1 MKVVR
6 PRESKAETQPQPQP
20 ALLRFV
26 GDDFPVPHAM
36 HSALFALHTPKMGS
50 VLTINTGCWFA
61 LTLGR
66 AAPAANS
73 IRGAIYHLMSRGDR
87 REEIF
92 RDVHIGQIGTT
103 GGVMFFLCGG
113 GGTPACPNSP
123 GTVTGTVNASNIIGP
138 PSQGVAAGEF
148 QEAIRAMR
156 AAAAYANVH
165 TTVYPSGEIRGQ
177 INAEQF

>member
-92 RDVHIGQIGTT
+92 RDDLDRKSFLQALGAACEKT
-103 GGVMFFLCGG
+103 GWQLHAYCLMDDHFHLVVE
-113 GGTPACPNSP
+113 TP
-123 GTVTGTVNASNIIGP
+123 
-138 PSQGVAAGEF
+138 
-148 QEAIRAMR
+148 RANLVEGMKR
-156 AAAAYANVH
+156 RSRLPESCARK
-165 TTVYPSGEIRGQ
+165 PR
-177 INAEQF
+177 